1 MKIFQNKMSTLRNVL
16 VGTTMVVATSSAF
29 AHVKLESATPAINEK
44 SCSISEL
51 PFENNFLASFCN
63 TLKR

>member
-29 AHVKLESATPAINEK
+29 AHVKLEVQH
-44 SCSISEL
+44 L
-51 PFENNFLASFCN
+51 L
-63 TLKR
+63 LMHL